1 MRANSFNA
9 QPARVSIPQSSVIV
23 IQEKAMIDNSV
34 SPDAT
39 RREPI
44 GERETDPA
52 AQRELI
58 AIIGIG
64 CRFPGGANDPEA
76 FWKLLC
82 DGVDAI
88 SDIPLERFDVEP
100 FYDPTPGTPG
110 KMVTRWGG
118 FLKDIDKFDA
128 SFFGISPR
136 EASSMDP
143 QQRLLLE
150 VAWEALEDAGQVP
163 VKLVG
168 SRTGVFLGM
177 CYDDYINLEMDDTE
191 NIDIYVNT
199 GGARS
204 VTAGRISYALGLQ
217 GPCLAIDTACSS
229 SLVAVHLACQSIHN
243 GESAMALAG
252 GVNLILQPEFSI
264 GFSQAS
270 MLSPDG
276 RCKAF
281 DARANGFVRSD
292 GVGLV
297 LLKRLSQAQAD
308 GDPIYAVI
316 RGGAVNNDGRS
327 GGFLMTPSQRGQEAV
342 MRDAYRNA
350 NVSPGQVHYIEA
362 HGTGTSVGDPIE
374 AGALG
379 AVITEGRAKDRP
391 CMIGSVKTNIGH
403 TEAASGIAGL
413 IKVALSLKHRAI
425 PANLHLQE
433 PNPKIPFDSYS
444 LAVQREYGAWPVNST
459 AALAGISSFGING
472 TNAHLVLEEAP
483 AFEAMTD
490 QTNASEAQLLTLSA
504 QSHEALKAM
513 AQSYRAYLMDEKTND
528 SLRDICY
535 TASARRAHHEHSMAL
550 VAHSR
555 EELAEHLE
563 AYLEGTARGGTSVGR
578 RLPGDKRKLVFVF
591 PGQGAQWFGMGRE
604 LLQHEPVFRESLKR
618 CEEAMSEFVE
628 WSLLEQINLDEQASR
643 LNEIE
648 VIQPTLFAIQVSLV
662 ALWRAW
668 GIEPDAVIGQS
679 MGEVAAAHVAGALSL
694 RDAARIICRR
704 SRLLKSV
711 SGQGGMAVVGLS
723 FDQAQSALGGYESSL
738 SIAVSSS
745 PLSTVISGD
754 HQALEQLI
762 GKLEAQDIFARLV
775 KVDIASHSPQMEP
788 LREDLLQAL
797 EETKPQRASVPV
809 YSTVEGRVSDGQEFD
824 AGYWVRNLRKPVL
837 FSSTVERLLEDGHD
851 IFIEI
856 SPNPVVLS
864 AIQQTL
870 QHLNREAL
878 LLSSMQRDERERAVM
893 LGSLGSLYT
902 AGRELD
908 WNRLYP
914 LRGRSVQLPSYPWQ
928 RERFWIDDHES
939 NGQDKRRRRLASAGS
954 GHPLLGE
961 HLRSAVHSGT
971 YFWESELSVELLP
984 YLADHRVQ
992 GMIVLPAAAY
1002 VETALAAAS
1011 VVFDDGVHELEEL
1024 TFKQPLFL
1032 TEEGT
1037 RKVQVVVSPRM
1048 AGTAFFQFFSL
1059 EGDIV
1064 GQPSA
1069 WTLHMTGI
1077 IRRTPTSAST
1087 PMEDFSPEQIQ
1098 ARCLEVVK
1106 GAEHYEAMQE
1116 RGLYYGDSFQGVEQI
1131 WRRDGESLGRL
1142 SLAPAL
1148 QASTAGYSVHPAL
1161 LDACFQVVAGTL
1173 PAHDERV
1180 EAGDTYVP
1188 VGIGSLNLFS
1198 KPDAKLWSHATLE
1211 PCHTASADSFEG
1223 NVFLHS
1229 EDGELVLAAHGLRLQ
1244 RMDRAGSR
1252 KAQRQL
1258 DEWLYEIEWERAKH
1272 TPVGPTPAQ
1281 PSMDGSGNWL
1291 IFADQSGVGL
1301 ALKSRLETCGERVV
1315 LVFHEDGPQAP
1326 DRFQLNPTS
1335 PEDFRRLLKETA
1347 ASGLSSYRGVV
1358 HLWSLDAAPS
1368 DEITSSSIDA
1378 DRALTCASLL
1388 HLVQALSGAAGKGA
1402 SPRLWLV
1409 SSGIQRL
1416 ENETGDSV
1424 SLSQSPVWG
1433 LGRVIT
1439 NEHPELRCTNVD
1451 LATSANTDEIE
1462 ALFRE
1467 LYLDTEENEI
1477 VLRGSERYVA
1487 RMVRC
1492 SPEALHEVPRQR
1504 PLKDESEPFRLEVST
1519 PGILDN
1525 LILREIKRRAPG
1537 PGEVE
1542 IEVRATGLNFRDVM
1556 LALGL
1561 LPPVRED
1568 GPIDLGWE
1576 CAGTIAA
1583 IGEGV
1588 HGFEIGDEVL
1598 AVAPPCFSSY
1608 AMANSHLVMHKPA
1621 HLSFEEAATIPVA
1634 YITAHYS
1641 FQHMGRLREGERVL
1655 IHAASGAVGIAAVQL
1670 AQWMGAEVFA
1680 TAGSPEKREFLKS
1693 LGVKY
1698 VMDSRSL
1705 DFAEEILS
1713 YTGGEGVDVVLNS
1726 IAGEAIPKS
1735 LSILRLGGRFLE
1747 LGKTD
1752 ILQNGQLPLK
1762 PFQHN
1767 LAFFAIDLSQ
1777 MFLRRPAYCG
1787 VLFREV
1793 MQYFIKDHFQP
1804 PPLVVYP
1811 LSKVVNAFHFMA
1823 RASHIGKL
1831 VISIADKHAV
1841 LITPASD
1848 SSSVFQRDASY
1859 LITGGLGGLGL
1870 TVARW
1875 MVEQGARHLVLM
1887 GRSGASL
1894 QAEKVLDE
1902 LREAGATVMV
1912 ARADVTEEQEVS
1924 GVLARIREA
1933 MPPLRGILHAAA
1945 VLDDGILLQL
1955 DEGRFKRVMSPKING
1970 AWNLHQLTLNV
1981 GLDFFVLFSSAA
1993 SMLGS
1998 PGQGNY
2004 VAANAFLDALAR
2016 YRRARNLPA
2025 LCINWGPWAEVGL
2038 AARPDRGG
2046 RLELRGVGSIT
2057 PTEGL
2062 EALGQ
2067 LLRQSSVAE
2076 VGVMPFNLQ
2085 QWCEFYPAA
2094 SRAPIFAR
2102 LAREQSKSSVKGANG
2117 SANSSLA
2124 AILVAAPE
2132 ERRQLVETYLQE
2144 QLAKVL
2150 RLAAFKLD
2158 VQQPINKLGLDSLMA
2173 VELKNRIQN
2182 DLGVTLLVVT
2192 FLKGPSLAQLA
2203 TQVLDQLAEQTE
2215 VAVLPSTLDVSASLS
2230 DEKENHAALDA
2241 SADGSPQA
2249 TTGLDDFSDDEVDS
2263 LLSNMLA
2270 EEDEFNERDLPSY
2283 R

>member
-1 MRANSFNA
+1 
-9 QPARVSIPQSSVIV
+9 
-23 IQEKAMIDNSV
+23 
-34 SPDAT
+34 
-39 RREPI
+39 
-44 GERETDPA
+44 
-52 AQRELI
+52 
-58 AIIGIG
+58 
-64 CRFPGGANDPEA
+64 
-76 FWKLLC
+76 
-82 DGVDAI
+82 
-88 SDIPLERFDVEP
+88 
-100 FYDPTPGTPG
+100 
-110 KMVTRWGG
+110 
-118 FLKDIDKFDA
+118 
-128 SFFGISPR
+128 
-136 EASSMDP
+136 
-143 QQRLLLE
+143 
-150 VAWEALEDAGQVP
+150 
-163 VKLVG
+163 
-168 SRTGVFLGM
+168 
-177 CYDDYINLEMDDTE
+177 
-191 NIDIYVNT
+191 
-199 GGARS
+199 
-204 VTAGRISYALGLQ
+204 
-217 GPCLAIDTACSS
+217 
-229 SLVAVHLACQSIHN
+229 
-243 GESAMALAG
+243 MALAG

-270 MLSPDG
+270 MLAPDG

-281 DARANGFVRSD
+281 DASANGFVRSD

-297 LLKRLSQAQAD
+297 LLKPLSRAQAD
-308 GDPIYAVI
+308 GDPVYAVI
-316 RGGAVNNDGRS
+316 RGSAVNNDGRS
-327 GGFLMTPSQRGQEAV
+327 GGFLMTPSQQGQEAV

-350 NVSPGQVHYIEA
+350 GVSPGQVQYIEA

-379 AVITEGRAKDRP
+379 AVITQGRAKDRP
-391 CMIGSVKTNIGH
+391 CIVGSVKTNIGH

-425 PANLHLQE
+425 PANLHLHE
-433 PNPKIPFDSYS
+433 PNPKIPFDVYS
-444 LAVQREYGAWPVNST
+444 LAVQSAYGAWPASPEP
-459 AALAGISSFGING
+459 ALGGISSFGING
-472 TNAHLVLEEAP
+472 TNAHMVLEEAP
-483 AFEAMTD
+483 AVAAMPD
-490 QTNASEAQLLTLSA
+490 QMNGSAGEPQLLTLSA
-504 QSHEALKAM
+504 QTPEALNEM
-513 AQSYRAYLMDEKTND
+513 AQAYRAYLLDEETTD

-535 TASARRAHHEHSMAL
+535 TASARRSHHEYSLAL
-550 VAHSR
+550 VARSR
-555 EELAEHLE
+555 EELAQHLE
-563 AYLEGTARGGTSVGR
+563 AYLQGTARGGTSTGQR
-578 RLPGDKRKLVFVF
+578 SPERGRKLVFVF
-591 PGQGAQWFGMGRE
+591 PGQGSQWLGMGRE
-604 LLQHEPVFRESLKR
+604 LLRHEPVFRESLKR

-643 LNEIE
+643 LGEID

-668 GIEPDAVIGQS
+668 GIEPDAVAGQS
-679 MGEVAAAHVAGALSL
+679 MGEVAAACVAGALSL
-694 RDAARIICRR
+694 KDAARIICRR
-704 SRLLKSV
+704 SQLLKSL

-723 FDQAQSALGGYESSL
+723 FEQTQSALNGYESRL
-738 SIAVSSS
+738 SIAVSNS

-754 HQALEQLI
+754 HLALEELI
-762 GKLEAQDIFARLV
+762 EKLEAQDIFARLV

-788 LREDLLQAL
+788 LREDLLRAL
-797 EETKPQRASVPV
+797 TDIEPQTASVPI
-809 YSTVEGRVSDGQEFD
+809 YSTVTGRASDGQEFD
-824 AGYWVRNLRKPVL
+824 AGYWVRNLREPVL

-856 SPNPVVLS
+856 SPNPIVLS

-870 QHLNREAL
+870 QHLDREAL
-878 LLSSMQRDERERAVM
+878 LLSSMQRDEEERAVM
-893 LGSLGSLYT
+893 LSALGALYT
-902 AGRELD
+902 AGHEFD
-908 WNRLYP
+908 WNRLYRS
-914 LRGRSVQLPSYPWQ
+914 RGRSVRLPSYPWQ
-928 RERFWIDDHES
+928 RERFWFDDHES
-939 NGQDKRRRRLASAGS
+939 NGQAQHRRRFTQRRA

-961 HLRSAVHSGT
+961 HLRSAAHAGT
-971 YFWESELSVELLP
+971 YFWETELSVEALP
-984 YLADHRVQ
+984 FLADHRVQ

-1002 VETALAAAS
+1002 VETALAAGR
-1011 VVFDDGVHELEEL
+1011 VVFGEGIHELEEL

-1032 TEEGT
+1032 PEAGAQ
-1037 RKVQVVVSPRM
+1037 KVQVVVSPQM
-1048 AGTAFFQFFSL
+1048 SGTAFFQFFSL
-1059 EGDIV
+1059 DADID

-1069 WTLHMTGI
+1069 WSLHATGI
-1077 IRRTPTSAST
+1077 IRRTPST
-1087 PMEDFSPEQIQ
+1087 VSTLAEGFDAEQVQ
-1098 ARCLEVVK
+1098 ARCPEVVA
-1106 GAEHYEAMQE
+1106 GAEHYSAMRE
-1116 RGLYYGDSFQGVEQI
+1116 RGLQYGDSFQGVEQV

-1142 SLAPAL
+1142 SLAPVL
-1148 QASTAGYSVHPAL
+1148 QASAANYSIHPAL

-1173 PAHDERV
+1173 PAQDERI

-1188 VGIGSLNLFS
+1188 VGVGSFKLFS
-1198 KPDAKLWSHATLE
+1198 TPDAVLWSHATLE
-1211 PCHTASADSFEG
+1211 PSHTASADTFEG
-1223 NVFLHS
+1223 DIFLHNA
-1229 EDGELVLAAHGLRLQ
+1229 DGELVLAARGLRLQ

-1252 KAQRQL
+1252 TAQHQL
-1258 DEWLYEIEWERAKH
+1258 EEWLYEIEWERAER
-1272 TPVGPTPAQ
+1272 PPDEPTPARLS
-1281 PSMDGSGNWL
+1281 PDRSGNWL
-1291 IFADQSGVGL
+1291 IFADRGGVGR
-1301 ALKSRLETCGERVV
+1301 ALKSLLETRGERVV
-1315 LVFHEDGPQAP
+1315 LVFHEDGPP
-1326 DRFQLNPTS
+1326 EPERFQLNPTR
-1335 PEDFRRLLKETA
+1335 PEDFRRLLEETA
-1347 ASGLSSYRGVV
+1347 EIGLSGYRGVV
-1358 HLWSLDAAPS
+1358 HLWSLDTTPTE
-1368 DEITSSSIDA
+1368 EITSASIET
-1378 DRALTCASLL
+1378 DRALNSVSLL
-1388 HLVQALSGAAGKGA
+1388 HLVQALASAAGQGA
-1402 SPRLWLV
+1402 PTRLWLV
-1409 SSGIQRL
+1409 SCGVQQL
-1416 ENETGDSV
+1416 ESEATGSV
-1424 SLSQSPVWG
+1424 SLSQSPLWG

-1439 NEHPELRCTNVD
+1439 NEHPELRCAKVD
-1451 LATSANTDEIE
+1451 LGAANAEEIE

-1467 LYLDTEENEI
+1467 LCLDVEENEI

-1525 LILREIKRRAPG
+1525 LILREIKRRAPEA
-1537 PGEVE
+1537 GEVE
-1542 IEVRATGLNFRDVM
+1542 IEVHATGLNFRDVM

-1576 CAGTIAA
+1576 CAGIITAL
-1583 IGEGV
+1583 GEGV
-1588 HGFEIGDEVL
+1588 RGFEIGDEVL

-1621 HLSFEEAATIPVA
+1621 QLSFAEAATIPVA

-1670 AQWMGAEVFA
+1670 AQWLGAEVFA

-1693 LGVKY
+1693 LGVKH

-1705 DFAEEILS
+1705 DFAEEILRD
-1713 YTGGEGVDVVLNS
+1713 TNGEGVDVVLNS

-1752 ILQNGQLPLK
+1752 ILQNSQLGLK

-1767 LAFFAIDLSQ
+1767 LSFFAIDLSQ

-1831 VISIADKHAV
+1831 VISIADKQDV

-1848 SSSVFQRDASY
+1848 SSSAFRSDGSY

-1875 MVEQGARHLVLM
+1875 MVGQGARHLVLM
-1887 GRSGASL
+1887 GRSGASVE
-1894 QAEKVLDE
+1894 AEKVLDE
-1902 LREAGATVMV
+1902 LRAAGATVTV
-1912 ARADVTEEQEVS
+1912 ARADVAEAEEVAH
-1924 GVLARIREA
+1924 VLALIRQSL
-1933 MPPLRGILHAAA
+1933 PPLRGVLHAAA

-1970 AWNLHQLTLNV
+1970 AWNLHQLTRDET
-1981 GLDFFVLFSSAA
+1981 LDFFVLFSSAA

-2016 YRRARNLPA
+2016 YRRAQNLPV
-2025 LCINWGPWAEVGL
+2025 LCLNWGPWAEVGL

-2046 RLELRGVGSIT
+2046 RLELRGVGSIA
-2057 PTEGL
+2057 PSEGL
-2062 EALGQ
+2062 EVLGQ
-2067 LLRQSSVAE
+2067 LLRQSRVTE

-2094 SRAPIFAR
+2094 SRTPIFAR
-2102 LAREQSKSSVKGANG
+2102 LAREQSQPPAKAGSGKSNA
-2117 SANSSLA
+2117 SLDA
-2124 AILVAAPE
+2124 MLGAAPE
-2132 ERRQLVETYLQE
+2132 ERRPLVETYLQE

-2150 RLAAFKLD
+2150 RLSAFKLD

-2182 DLGVTLLVVT
+2182 DLGVTLPVVT

-2203 TQVLDQLAEQTE
+2203 TQVIDQLAEQT
-2215 VAVLPSTLDVSASLS
+2215 AAAATLASDREASRS
-2230 DEKENHAALDA
+2230 DETENLAALDA
-2241 SADGSPQA
+2241 DADASPQA